1 MTSGGRSV
9 NAVFSPVSSERRT
22 KTLTAGNDTTQLNVS
37 RRELLKR
44 VILGAA
50 TVVPASFVT
59 ETTSAQES
67 FETLTPAE
75 GATLEAIV
83 ARLIPTDEN
92 GPGATEARAAY
103 YIDRA
108 LEDAL
113 APSRETYAAGLAAV
127 DALARR
133 TKNATFVRLASQEQ
147 DEILREMESGNA
159 AGFAP
164 NSSTFFELV
173 RTHTIQGTFCDPH
186 YGGNASFV
194 GWDLIGYPGVR
205 IVVTADHQRL
215 GESPR
220 PLHRSAYDFERFV
233 KDVMRRGR

>member
-1 MTSGGRSV
+1 M
-9 NAVFSPVSSERRT
+9 
-22 KTLTAGNDTTQLNVS
+22 TAGNDTTRLNVS

-59 ETTSAQES
+59 GTTSAQES

-147 DEILREMESGNA
+147 DEILREMENGNA

-233 KDVMRRGR
+233 KEVMRRGR

>member
-1 MTSGGRSV
+1 MTD
-9 NAVFSPVSSERRT
+9 
-22 KTLTAGNDTTQLNVS
+22 GNDTTRRNVS

-50 TVVPASFVT
+50 TVVPTSFVAGA
-59 ETTSAQES
+59 TSAQES

-75 GATLEAIV
+75 AATLEAIV

-108 LEDAL
+108 LGDAL
-113 APSRETYAAGLAAV
+113 APSREAYATGLAAV
-127 DALARR
+127 DALAGR
-133 TKNATFVRLASQEQ
+133 TKNATFARLAPQEQ
-147 DEILREMESGNA
+147 DDILREMEGGIA

-164 NSSTFFELV
+164 NASTFFELV
-173 RTHTIQGTFCDPH
+173 RTHTLQGTFCDPH
-186 YGGNASFV
+186 HGGNASFV

-205 IVVTADHQRL
+205 IVVTADQQLL

-233 KDVMRRGR
+233 KEVIRRGR